1 MLHFRHSVLL
11 VLALS
16 TSAFAQAR
24 GGGER
29 GDNVPDFWIRP
40 GYRVTLAADK
50 LPEARFMEFDD
61 KGTLYLSQPG
71 AGTISTLVD
80 KNKDGTYEVLGK
92 FITGK
97 KTVHGMCWHN
107 GWMYFTQSGAI
118 HRGRDTNGDG
128 AADEVETIIPEDSL
142 PRGGGHWWRSI
153 LVTDDAIYTSIGD
166 STNLTDES
174 ASAPERQKIWRFDL
188 KGENKTLFAS
198 GVRNTEKLRIR
209 PGTKEIYGCD
219 HGSDN
224 FGLALGEKKGY
235 QPLTDSM
242 PPCEFNHY
250 VQGGFYGHPFV
261 VGNKVPRP
269 EFEKKEDILEL
280 VAKTIPPEWS
290 FGAHWAPNGWT
301 FISKDYFP
309 GHKSDAFCAL
319 HGSWN
324 STTKVGY
331 RVDRI
336 IFDNVT
342 GKPAGS
348 QMIVGALSDDAK
360 TVLARP
366 CDCVEAPDG
375 SILFTCDQTKK
386 IFRISRST
394 STAAAD

>member
-1 MLHFRHSVLL
+1 MLHFR
-11 VLALS
+11 LS
-16 TSAFAQAR
+16 TLIVVSLCSLTFAQTR

-29 GDNVPDFWIRP
+29 GPNVPDFWIRP

-71 AGTISTLVD
+71 AGSITTLID
-80 KNKDGTYEVLGK
+80 KDKDGTYEILGK
-92 FITGK
+92 FITNK
-97 KTVHGMCWHN
+97 KTAHGMCWHD
-107 GWMYFTQSGAI
+107 GWLYFTQSGAI
-118 HRGRDTNGDG
+118 HKARDTNGDG
-128 AADEVETIIPEDSL
+128 VADEVQTIIPEDSL

-153 LVTDDAIYTSIGD
+153 LVTDDAMYTSIGD

-174 ASAPERQKIWRFDL
+174 ASAPERQKIWKFDL
-188 KGENKTLFAS
+188 KGENKKLFAT

-250 VQGGFYGHPFV
+250 VEGGFYGHPFV

-280 VAKTIPPEWS
+280 VAKTISPEWC

-301 FISKDYFP
+301 FISRDYFP
-309 GHKSDAFCAL
+309 GHKGDTFCAL

-324 STTKVGY
+324 STVKVGY
-331 RVDRI
+331 RVERI

-342 GKPAGS
+342 NKPCGS
-348 QMIVGALSDDAK
+348 QMIVGALSDDSK

-375 SILFTCDQTKK
+375 TILFTCDQTRK
-386 IFRISRST
+386 IFRISR
-394 STAAAD
+394 TAASASAN

>member
-1 MLHFRHSVLL
+1 MNFRLIPCIL
-11 VLALS
+11 LALS
-16 TSAFAQAR
+16 SFTFAQTQAR

-29 GDNVPDFWIRP
+29 GPNVPDFWIRP

-61 KGTLYLSQPG
+61 KGNLYLSQPG
-71 AGTISTLVD
+71 AGSISTLTE
-80 KNKDGTYEVLGK
+80 KNGVYEIKNK
-92 FITGK
+92 FITNK
-97 KTVHGMCWHN
+97 KTAHGMCWRD
-107 GWMYFTQSGAI
+107 GWLYFTQTGAI
-118 HRGRDTNGDG
+118 HRARDTNNDG
-128 AADEVETIIPEDSL
+128 VADDVETIIPEDAL

-153 LVTDDAIYTSIGD
+153 LVTDDSIYTSIGD
-166 STNLTDES
+166 SGNLTDET
-174 ASAPERQKIWRFDL
+174 ASNPQRQKIWKFDL

-198 GVRNTEKLRIR
+198 GVRNNEKLRVR

-224 FGLALGEKKGY
+224 FGLPLGEKKGY
-235 QPLTDSM
+235 QPLTDSV

-261 VGNKVPRP
+261 VGNKIPRP

-280 VAKTIPPEWS
+280 IAKTIVPEWS

-309 GHKSDAFCAL
+309 NHKGDAFCAL

-324 STTKVGY
+324 STVKVGY
-331 RVDRI
+331 RVERI

-342 GKPAGS
+342 NKPSGS
-348 QMIVGALSDDAK
+348 QMIVGTLSEDSA

-366 CDCVEAPDG
+366 CDCTEAPDG
-375 SILFTCDQTKK
+375 TILFTCDQTKK
-386 IFRISRST
+386 IFRISRIT
-394 STAAAD
+394 TTAAAN

>member
-1 MLHFRHSVLL
+1 MNARLISLI
-11 VLALS
+11 VLALTTS
-16 TSAFAQAR
+16 TFAQTQPAR

-29 GDNVPDFWIRP
+29 GPSVPDFWVRP

-71 AGTISTLVD
+71 AGSITTLTE
-80 KNKDGTYEVLGK
+80 KNGSYEIKGK

-97 KTVHGMCWHN
+97 KTVHGMCWHD
-107 GWMYFTQSGAI
+107 GWLYFTQTGAI

-128 AADEVETIIPEDSL
+128 VADEVETIIPEDSL

-174 ASAPERQKIWRFDL
+174 ASAPERQKIWKFDL
-188 KGENKTLFAS
+188 KGENKKLFAT
-198 GVRNTEKLRIR
+198 GIRNTEKLRIR

-224 FGLALGEKKGY
+224 FGLPLGEKKGY

-250 VQGGFYGHPFV
+250 VEGGFYGHPFV
-261 VGNKVPRP
+261 VGNKIPRP

-280 VAKTIPPEWS
+280 VAKTTPPEWS
-290 FGAHWAPNGWT
+290 FGAHWAPNGWC

-309 GHKSDAFCAL
+309 SHKGDAFCAL

-324 STTKVGY
+324 STVKVGY
-331 RVDRI
+331 RVERI
-336 IFDNVT
+336 MFDSVT
-342 GKPAGS
+342 NKPCGS
-348 QMIVGALSDDAK
+348 QMIVGTLSDDHN
-360 TVLARP
+360 TVMARP

-375 SILFTCDQTKK
+375 SILFSCDQTKK
-386 IFRISRST
+386 IFRISRTT
-394 STAAAD
+394 STAAAN